1 MRRWLRLFA
10 CLFLL
15 TYGVVAAVGAF
26 AVCDEPC
33 GSSPANCTALC
44 IDCACCPSGVS
55 TPFEIAPR
63 MTGFGPGVTAY
74 ASDTVSR
81 PSAPRAE
88 ILHVPKR
95 LLA

>member
-1 MRRWLRLFA
+1 MFA

-63 MTGFGPGVTAY
+63 MTGFDPGVTAY

>member
-1 MRRWLRLFA
+1 MRIFA

-15 TYGVVAAVGAF
+15 TYGVVSAAGAF

-33 GSSPANCTALC
+33 GSSLASCTALC

-55 TPFEIAPR
+55 TPFEVALS
-63 MTGFGPGVTAY
+63 TTVFSPGVTAY
-74 ASDTVSR
+74 ESDNANR

-88 ILHVPKR
+88 ILHVPKS